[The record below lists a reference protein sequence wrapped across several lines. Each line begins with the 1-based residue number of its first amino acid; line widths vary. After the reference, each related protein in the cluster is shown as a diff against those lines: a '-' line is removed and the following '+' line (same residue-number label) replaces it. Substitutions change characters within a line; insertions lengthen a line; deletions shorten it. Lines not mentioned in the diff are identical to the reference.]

1 MASLFGH
8 AGFRYLDKSLHE
20 SETYMLKQNDVVG
33 NMYQIMGEIGRGGV
47 GTIYLAYHLHLQK
60 YVVLKRIPLGP
71 MNIDALRRE
80 SNILKNL
87 HHEYLPQIYD
97 FVIEQDQ
104 VFTVM
109 DYIQGNDLGK
119 FPAGTGY
126 LTEAMLRRY
135 LRQVAV
141 VLRYLEKHNP
151 PIVHSDIKP
160 TNIILQP
167 STNNICVI
175 DFNISFLQS
184 ANARLIGLSSY
195 FASPEQVAMAD
206 MVARGLT
213 PDYAL
218 DVRTD
223 IYSTGA
229 TFYYLM
235 TGIQPT
241 GRAPVVP
248 LAQMKN
254 LKNYSGGF
262 TAIIDKCMQ
271 WDRNNRYQDAQ
282 SLLRAVNNI
291 KKQDARYKR
300 YVVLQTASILVSAA
314 LIAGG
319 TYGVIRGVNQRN
331 TEMFRKEITHLETE
345 GVSDTAERDA
355 LALLNDSKYKKILA
369 GSPESEALI
378 NHILGDVY
386 YTGGDYVSAVTSYKK
401 ALERAKAAKVNLTD
415 YYRDLGLAL
424 SYADRLDEAK
434 TVLYEAEANGAA
446 NASQQLI
453 RAVIC
458 YKEQDYAGCIEIA
471 NALMSEP
478 TGSEAKARA
487 AIVAARAEE
496 ACANYEEE
504 IGWLKT
510 AGNYSSSSV
519 ILEEQGRAYMDLVR
533 TAPEAA
539 KRSYAELAADCYER
553 LNANRYVSMENRL
566 NLALVYRILEKY
578 NDSIDVLE
586 KCLEDDPENLV
597 AHMYLAFDYDAIE
610 MGSKARI
617 HVQEAWRIYE
627 KSAVS
632 ADNQSVDE
640 GALEELKILLRK
652 YTM

>member
-1 MASLFGH
+1 
-8 AGFRYLDKSLHE
+8 
-20 SETYMLKQNDVVG
+20 MLKQNDVVG

-141 VLRYLEKHNP
+141 VLRYLEKNDP

-167 STNNICVI
+167 NNNICVI

-195 FASPEQVAMAD
+195 FASPEQVAMAE
-206 MVARGLT
+206 MVARGQT
-213 PDYAL
+213 PEYAL

-241 GRAPVVP
+241 GRTPVVP
-248 LAQMKN
+248 LSQMKN

-271 WDRNNRYQDAQ
+271 WDRNNRYQNAQ

-300 YVVLQTASILVSAA
+300 YVALQTASILLSAT

-331 TEMFRKEITHLETE
+331 TELFRKEITHLETE
-345 GVSDTAERDA
+345 GASDTAERDA
-355 LALLNDSKYKKILA
+355 LALLNNTKYKKILA
-369 GSPESEALI
+369 SSPESEALI

-386 YTGGDYVSAVTSYKK
+386 YTGGDYVSAVTSYRK

-424 SYADRLDEAK
+424 SYANKLEEAK
-434 TVLYEAEANGAA
+434 AILSEAEADGAA

-471 NALMSEP
+471 DALMSEP
-478 TGSEAKARA
+478 TGSEVKARA
-487 AIVAARAEE
+487 AIAAARAEE
-496 ACANYEEE
+496 ACKNYEKE
-504 IGWLKT
+504 IEWLKI

-539 KRSYAELAADCYER
+539 KRSYAQLAAGCYES

-578 NDSIDVLE
+578 YDSINVLE
-586 KCLEDDPENLV
+586 KCLEDEPENLV

-610 MGSKARI
+610 QGSKARI
-617 HVQEAWRIYE
+617 HVQEAWRLYE
-627 KSAVS
+627 RGAASAG
-632 ADNQSVDE
+632 NQSVDE
-640 GALEELKILLRK
+640 GALEELQILLRK
-652 YTM
+652 YMM